1 MAEQSVVQILTRGR
15 DFSVFQNVQSG
26 YGAQAA
32 SNSMGTGVLSRS
44 KMSGVSSVPLIS
56 IEGYEFV

>member
-1 MAEQSVVQILTRGR
+1 MAEHSGVQTPIRAR

-26 YGAQAA
+26 YGAQAVF
-32 SNSMGTGVLSRS
+32 NSTGTGVLSGS
-44 KMSGVSSVPLIS
+44 NMSRVSSVPLIS

>member
-1 MAEQSVVQILTRGR
+1 MAEHSGVQILTGAR
-15 DFSVFQNVQSG
+15 DFSVFQNVQSD

-32 SNSMGTGVLSRS
+32 SNSMVTGVLSRS
-44 KMSGVSSVPLIS
+44 KMSKVSSVPLIS